1 MASQSRRRRG
11 RATEHV
17 VAEYLAQFWKEA
29 RVVNSGASG
38 SDVVGLPFDVEVK
51 ARAGFNPKSYLDQL
65 KRRTMGGLGFAVLRL
80 NGQGENNPEDY
91 AVVMRLGDLIPI
103 LHQQRPNEG
112 IGRCHGCGDW
122 ILTNRVCVIC
132 QSIANR
138 GK

>member
-17 VAEYLAQFWKEA
+17 VAEYFAQFWSDA

-38 SDVVGLPFDVEVK
+38 SDILGLPFDVEVK

-65 KRRTMGGLGFAVLRL
+65 KRRTKGGLGFAVLRL
-80 NGQGENNPEDY
+80 NGQGETAPEDY

-103 LHQQRPNEG
+103 LQQQRPNAG
-112 IGRCHGCGDW
+112 IGRCSGCGDW
-122 ILTNRVCVIC
+122 ILTNRVCYIC
-132 QSIANR
+132 ASISKR
-138 GK
+138 GQ

>member
-1 MASQSRRRRG
+1 VASQSRRRRG

-17 VAEYLAQFWKEA
+17 VAEYLSQFWKEA

-65 KRRTMGGLGFAVLRL
+65 KKRSNGGLGFAVLRL
-80 NGQGENNPEDY
+80 NGQGENAEDY
-91 AVVMRLGDLIPI
+91 AVVMRLADLIPI
-103 LHQQRPNEG
+103 LNQQRPNAG
-112 IGRCHGCGDW
+112 IGRCQGCGQW
-122 ILTNRVCVIC
+122 ILENRVCITC
-132 QSIANR
+132 QSITKR

>member
-1 MASQSRRRRG
+1 VASQSRRRRG

-17 VAEYLAQFWKEA
+17 VAEYLAEFWKDA

-51 ARAGFNPKSYLDQL
+51 ARAGFNPKAYLDQL
-65 KRRTMGGLGFAVLRL
+65 KKRTTGGLGFAVLRL
-80 NGQGENNPEDY
+80 NGQGETNPEDY

-103 LHQQRPNEG
+103 LQQQRPNEG
-112 IGRCHGCGDW
+112 IGRCHGCGQW

-132 QSIANR
+132 QQVSKR